1 MKTRIIPAIASEKNA
16 MKCDCTLTCRIC
28 HGSGY
33 IRVVTESELRRERKN
48 AKAIREMQEI

>member
-33 IRVVTESELRRERKN
+33 IRVITEAELRRERKN
-48 AKAIREMQEI
+48 AKAVTEMQRI